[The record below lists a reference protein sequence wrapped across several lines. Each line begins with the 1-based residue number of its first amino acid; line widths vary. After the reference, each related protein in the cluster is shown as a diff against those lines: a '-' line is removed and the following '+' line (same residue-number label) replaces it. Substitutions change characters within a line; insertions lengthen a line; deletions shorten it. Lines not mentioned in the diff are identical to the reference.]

1 MDTLRGERGG
11 QAGPPRGRVGWAAA
25 SVAALVATA
34 APAAE
39 IDTGREDLKIRWDN
53 TVKYSAAQRLK
64 DPSPALLGNPNND
77 DGNRNFGKGLVSSRL
92 DLLSELDVVY
102 QRSMGLRVS
111 AAGWYDSVYRRAND
125 NPGFAGGAF
134 PNQTSVPYNR
144 FPADTRRVHG
154 SDAEMLDAFVFGRFD
169 LAGKTTTVRA
179 GRHSLLWGESLFF
192 GANAIA
198 GGRCRWMRSSCCRCR
213 EHSSRRPSALC
224 PWCRHRC
231 S

>member
-77 DGNRNFGKGLVSSRL
+77 DGNRQLSRCCWTWHLMETGLGFHW
-92 DLLSELDVVY
+92 ETCC
-102 QRSMGLRVS
+102 S
-111 AAGWYDSVYRRAND
+111 AC
-125 NPGFAGGAF
+125 
-134 PNQTSVPYNR
+134 
-144 FPADTRRVHG
+144 
-154 SDAEMLDAFVFGRFD
+154 
-169 LAGKTTTVRA
+169 
-179 GRHSLLWGESLFF
+179 SLIRQ
-192 GANAIA
+192 A
-198 GGRCRWMRSSCCRCR
+198 
-213 EHSSRRPSALC
+213 
-224 PWCRHRC
+224 
-231 S
+231 